1 MHLHRVWEGR
11 KTSPQSLPA
20 LAWPIGVGNITVL
33 RLQGGAAGGREPW
46 QRRLALAPALHRE
59 REHADRDPNPTVNM
73 LVRQDGRRQPAGARV
88 CRSAAA
94 AH

>member
-33 RLQGGAAGGREPW
+33 RLQGGAAGGGNRGSGGLHS
-46 QRRLALAPALHRE
+46 RLLSIGSGNTPIAT
-59 REHADRDPNPTVNM
+59 PT
-73 LVRQDGRRQPAGARV
+73 LLLT
-88 CRSAAA
+88 CL
-94 AH
+94 